1 MLMAKNC
8 LPTAQS
14 VCDKKLRELLLPAED
29 DNDDESSE
37 TA

>member
-1 MLMAKNC
+1 MLMAKNR

-29 DNDDESSE
+29 DDDDKSSE
-37 TA
+37 TG